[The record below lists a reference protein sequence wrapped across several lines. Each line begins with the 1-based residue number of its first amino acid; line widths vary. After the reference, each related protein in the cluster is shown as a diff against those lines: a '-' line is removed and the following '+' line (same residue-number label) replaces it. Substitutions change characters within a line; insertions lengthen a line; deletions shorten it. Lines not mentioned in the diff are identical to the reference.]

1 MSNTLSI
8 DRPAVTPQSQSQPQS
23 QTPSRTA
30 LHEAFRITLLDASLG
45 AEVTGLDATK
55 PVPAEQ
61 ILALKKALLER
72 HVLVLKRQQID
83 DAQFER
89 LASYFGAVFRPPANV
104 PVLGSDPYGGNTP
117 DIVRVSNLEGGVLG
131 HDELSA
137 HADHHW
143 TPVPSSGSLLYGIE
157 VPSEGGDTTWY
168 NLAAAWDAL
177 DDATQRE
184 IDSLKLITYNPFLR
198 KLKPLA
204 SGFPLYRT
212 QDIEPLTPFEAH
224 PLVRTHPDSGRRV
237 LHLGARTEVEI
248 VGAEPAYGAALI
260 ARLRAHLLQ
269 PRFAYTHR
277 WTVGDIVYLDNQATL
292 HARSAFDNGERR
304 LLKRISLSGSRPF

>member
-1 MSNTLSI
+1 MSTSSPTDTLA
-8 DRPAVTPQSQSQPQS
+8 RPAATTPAASL
-23 QTPSRTA
+23 A
-30 LHEAFRITLLDASLG
+30 LDREGFRIAPIDASLG
-45 AEVTGLDATK
+45 AEVTGLDATR
-55 PVPAEQ
+55 PLPATQ
-61 ILALKKALLER
+61 VLALKQGLRER
-72 HVLVLKRQQID
+72 HVLVLKRQQLD

-89 LASYFGAVFRPPANV
+89 LASYFGSVFRPPANV

-117 DIVRVSNLEGGVLG
+117 DIVHVSNQAGGVLG
-131 HDELSA
+131 HDELAA

-168 NLAAAWDAL
+168 NLAAAWDEL
-177 DDATQRE
+177 DAGTRRE
-184 IDSLKLITYNPFLR
+184 IEGLRLITYNPFLR
-198 KLKPLA
+198 KLKPLSA
-204 SGFPLYRT
+204 GFPLYRT
-212 QDIEPLTPFEAH
+212 PDIEPLTPFEVH
-224 PLVRTHPDSGRRV
+224 PLVRTHPDSGRRI

-248 VGAEPAYGAALI
+248 VGVEPQYGAALV

-277 WTVGDIVYLDNQATL
+277 WTVGDIVYWDNQATL

-304 LLKRISLSGSRPF
+304 LLKRISLSGSRPY